1 MWMLSRKRRFANM
14 YNTYADDIYR
24 YLLVHVRD
32 QHLAEDLTSDTFMKA
47 WNRLE
52 AFDFK
57 HPRPWLY
64 TIARNTMMD
73 HWRKKH
79 PETLGD
85 EEHVSDA
92 EPIEAVLDKKLSA
105 DAVKA
110 AVDALPQD
118 MRSIVTM
125 RFTLGYS
132 AKKTAES
139 LGTTEGNVRVIQYRA
154 LKKLKGLLE

>member
-1 MWMLSRKRRFANM
+1 M

-32 QHLAEDLTSDTFMKA
+32 QHLAEDLTSDTFVKA

-52 AFDFK
+52 TFDFK
-57 HPRPWLY
+57 QPRPWLY
-64 TIARNTMMD
+64 TIARNTMND
-73 HWRKKH
+73 HWRKKQ
-79 PETLGD
+79 PESLGD
-85 EEHVSDA
+85 DDEHVSDA
-92 EPIEAVLDKKLSA
+92 EPIEETLDKQQSA
-105 DAVKA
+105 DEVKA
-110 AVDALPQD
+110 AVNKLPQD

-139 LGTTEGNVRVIQYRA
+139 LGTSEGNVRVMQYRA

>member
-1 MWMLSRKRRFANM
+1 MLSRKRRFANM

-32 QHLAEDLTSDTFMKA
+32 QDLAEDLTSDTFVKA
-47 WNRLE
+47 WKRLE
-52 AFDFK
+52 TFDFK
-57 HPRPWLY
+57 QPRPWLY
-64 TIARNTMMD
+64 TIARNTMHD

-79 PETLGD
+79 PEPIED

-92 EPIEAVLDKKLSA
+92 EPVEVVLDKQFSA
-105 DAVKA
+105 EAVKA
-110 AVDALPQD
+110 AVSTLPAE

-139 LGTTEGNVRVIQYRA
+139 LGISEGNVRVMQYRA
-154 LKKLKGLLE
+154 LKRLKGLLE